1 MKITSNRD
9 PLSNM
14 FHQST
19 FFGFYDRESFAHAIV
34 IIVHEL
40 MHILSADCAAEL
52 SSTFIF
58 QAVILYNRAKVL
70 PNVMNYSMIIYN
82 FIMLTITVHRKWLD
96 DVV

>member
-1 MKITSNRD
+1 
-9 PLSNM
+9 
-14 FHQST
+14 
-19 FFGFYDRESFAHAIV
+19 
-34 IIVHEL
+34 

-82 FIMLTITVHRKWLD
+82 FIMLTITHSAQKVAWWCDINYYPYSSSVR
-96 DVV
+96 